1 MKNKH
6 VFNKCDFSQGDSIH
20 FEMRTATK
28 KNKKD
33 IYFKNCTFYLGE
45 GHICVDD
52 AKKGKMIKK

>member
-6 VFNKCDFSQGDSIH
+6 FFNKCDFSYGNSIH

-28 KNKKD
+28 KIEKI

-45 GHICVDD
+45 GHICADD
-52 AKKGKMIKK
+52 AKRGKMKKK